1 MRSACGWGWPNERGG
16 GPQARPAGEPESR
29 ASRPRPRRAGNTV
42 SATAERQR
50 FARIALSFVAEPGDL
65 VLGGLLRCCEPAEIM
80 AALSSGDD
88 PGTVLPAAAREIP
101 GLTQAV
107 RRWRARL
114 DQVPLPARLSA
125 WEGIGLRQVCPGEP
139 EWPARLDDLGE
150 ARPMVLWLRGNADLR
165 HACLR
170 SVSVVGSRASTGY
183 GNHVCAEM
191 AAALAERGWAVISGG
206 SKGLDSPETLTQA
219 LAKPQRA
226 QERC

>member
-1 MRSACGWGWPNERGG
+1 MSGASLPERV
-16 GPQARPAGEPESR
+16 A
-29 ASRPRPRRAGNTV
+29 RAG
-42 SATAERQR
+42 
-50 FARIALSFVAEPGDL
+50 LSFLAEPGDL

-88 PGTVLPAAAREIP
+88 PGTVLPAAGREIP
-101 GLTQAV
+101 GLSQAF

-114 DQVPLPARLSA
+114 DQVPLPARLAA

-150 ARPMVLWLRGNADLR
+150 ARPVVLWLRGNADLR

-170 SVSVVGSRASTGY
+170 SVSMVGSRASTAY

-191 AAALAERGWAVISGG
+191 AAALAGRGWAVISGAA
-206 SKGLDSPETLTQA
+206 KGIHSPETL
-219 LAKPQRA
+219 PRP
-226 QERC
+226 

>member
-1 MRSACGWGWPNERGG
+1 M
-16 GPQARPAGEPESR
+16 
-29 ASRPRPRRAGNTV
+29 

-65 VLGGLLRCCEPAEIM
+65 VLGVLLRCCEPAEIM

-88 PGTVLPAAAREIP
+88 PGTVLPAAGRDIP
-101 GLTQAV
+101 GIGQAF

-114 DQVPLPARLSA
+114 DQVPSSARLSA

-139 EWPARLDDLGE
+139 EWPARLDDLGD
-150 ARPMVLWLRGNADLR
+150 ARPVVVWLRGNADLR

-170 SVSVVGSRASTGY
+170 SVSMVGSRASTAY
-183 GNHVCAEM
+183 GNHVCAEI

-206 SKGLDSPETLTQA
+206 PDGTKSL
-219 LAKPQRA
+219 
-226 QERC
+226 

>member
-1 MRSACGWGWPNERGG
+1 M
-16 GPQARPAGEPESR
+16 
-29 ASRPRPRRAGNTV
+29 

-65 VLGGLLRCCEPAEIM
+65 VLGVLLRCCEPAEIM

-88 PGTVLPAAAREIP
+88 PGAVLPAAGREVP
-101 GLTQAV
+101 GLSQAF

-150 ARPMVLWLRGNADLR
+150 ARPVVLWLRGNADLR

-170 SVSVVGSRASTGY
+170 SVSMVGSRASTAY
-183 GNHVCAEM
+183 GNHVCAEI

-206 SKGLDSPETLTQA
+206 PKGTKSL
-219 LAKPQRA
+219 
-226 QERC
+226 